1 MAGDLY
7 IGLISGTSL
16 DAIDAALVEFTPNPV
31 LLAAHSEP
39 IPPALKQ
46 TLFKFIQP
54 EFNELDRL
62 GQADVEL
69 GYCFAHAIA
78 QLLHK
83 AQLKSADICAIGS
96 HGQNVRHRPNLT
108 PPFTLQI
115 ADPNIIVAETGIATV
130 ADFRRADLAQ
140 GGQGAPLAPL
150 FHREFMKSTQKNRA
164 IVNIG
169 GIANVTLL
177 AKDNDSI
184 LGFDTGPGNGLL
196 DAWIKQHKNL
206 DYDANGQ
213 WARSGKINP
222 RLLEKLLADPYFQ
235 KSPPKST
242 GKEHFNLDW
251 LSAAVTHEQP
261 EDVQATLT
269 ELTAQ
274 TIVNAIA
281 TQQWSAGEMII
292 YGGGVHNIFLLE
304 RLATLAPHY
313 TLLPSDKVG
322 IAPDWLEAMLFAW
335 LAKLR
340 IEKTPVD
347 TRAITGARQPVIL
360 GGLYLP

>member
-1 MAGDLY
+1 MARTLY

-16 DAIDAALVEFTPNPV
+16 DAIDAALVEFNPEPI
-31 LLAAHSEP
+31 LIASHSEP
-39 IPPALKQ
+39 IPPALKH
-46 TLFKFIQP
+46 TLFNFITP
-54 EFNELDRL
+54 GFNELDQL

-69 GYCFAHAIA
+69 GYSFARAA
-78 QLLHK
+78 QQLLQK
-83 AQLKSADICAIGS
+83 TDLKPTDITAIGS
-96 HGQNVRHRPNLT
+96 HGQNVRHRPNLK

-115 ADPNIIVAETGIATV
+115 ADPTIIAAETGIPTV

-150 FHREFMKSTQKNRA
+150 FHHEFMRDSANNRA

-177 AKDNDSI
+177 PKNSDSI

-213 WARSGKINP
+213 WARSGKINTH
-222 RLLEKLLADPYFQ
+222 LLEKCLADPYFQ
-235 KSPPKST
+235 LLPPKST
-242 GKEHFNLDW
+242 GKEYFNLEW
-251 LSAAVTHEQP
+251 LNAASINAPP
-261 EDVQATLT
+261 EDIQATLI
-269 ELTAQ
+269 ELTAKS
-274 TIVNAIA
+274 IVNAIA
-281 TQQWSAGEMII
+281 SQHWNEAEMII
-292 YGGGVHNIFLLE
+292 YGGGVHNTFLLE
-304 RLATLAPHY
+304 RLAALAPNY
-313 TLLPSDKVG
+313 ALLQSDQAG

-340 IEKTPVD
+340 IEKKQVN
-347 TRAITGARQPVIL
+347 TRSITGARKPVML
-360 GGLYLP
+360 GGLYLS